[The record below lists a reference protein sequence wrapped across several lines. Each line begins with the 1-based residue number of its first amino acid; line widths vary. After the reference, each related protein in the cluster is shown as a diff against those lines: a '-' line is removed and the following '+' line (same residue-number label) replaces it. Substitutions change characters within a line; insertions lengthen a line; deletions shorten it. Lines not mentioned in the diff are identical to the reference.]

1 MVPMFLAALVAL
13 VSAAAS
19 LRRILFV
26 VHATAL
32 DPSLVLERLRGERG
46 RQQAPAVLALFA
58 AQQEGSFEREL
69 ADALAGPEAA
79 RPILVAQAETEFGW
93 TLRRWDRV
101 PRVCASISSSC
112 AFLLASMVLRNG
124 LTFEEG
130 TYPNFNG
137 LVFRAMGVVVLGLA
151 GTSAAIAAQRIATA
165 AVRRRRAAVTAL
177 VDRLEECLEA
187 SETAENSA

>member
-1 MVPMFLAALVAL
+1 MLPMVLATIVA
-13 VSAAAS
+13 VISAVAS

-26 VHATAL
+26 IHATTL
-32 DPSLVLERLRGERG
+32 EPSLVLERLRGERG
-46 RQQAPAVLALFA
+46 SAQVKAVLALFA
-58 AQQEGSFEREL
+58 VQPEGSFEREL
-69 ADALAGPEAA
+69 SDALSGPQTA

-112 AFLLASMVLRNG
+112 AFLLASMVLRSG
-124 LTFEEG
+124 LTFAEG

-165 AVRRRRAAVTAL
+165 LVRQRRAAVTAL

-187 SETAENSA
+187 SETAEIRP

>member
-1 MVPMFLAALVAL
+1 MLPTLLAALVAF

-19 LRRILFV
+19 LRRIRFV

-32 DPSLVLERLRGERG
+32 DPTLVLERLRGDRG
-46 RQQAPAVLALFA
+46 RAQATAVLALFA
-58 AQQEGSFEREL
+58 AQPEGTFEREL
-69 ADALAGPEAA
+69 AEALTGPEEA

-93 TLRRWDRV
+93 SLRRWDRV

-112 AFLLASMVLRNG
+112 AFLLASMVLRSG
-124 LTFEEG
+124 LTFAEG

-151 GTSAAIAAQRIATA
+151 GTSAAIAAQRVATA
-165 AVRRRRAAVTAL
+165 AVRQRRAAVTAL
-177 VDRLEECLEA
+177 VDRLEECLEV
-187 SETAENSA
+187 EVTPENSG